1 MKDNVYGWSL
11 VAFYYRQLV
20 AVVLE
25 LFYTF
30 IEIMLFNYIIG
41 YKQCNFKI
49 LLQFLVDLV
58 TYGETDSSC
67 MNVNNAMLTN
77 KPQLHATRILFVAK
91 NR

>member
-1 MKDNVYGWSL
+1 MFKDGVLS
-11 VAFYYRQLV
+11 AFYYRQFV

-30 IEIMLFNYIIG
+30 IEIMFFNIIG
-41 YKQCNFKI
+41 NEQCNFKI

-58 TYGETDSSC
+58 SYGETDSSY

-77 KPQLHATRILFVAK
+77 KPQ
-91 NR
+91 